1 MNSNNNSFGTNSA
14 STDDFLLLA
23 TLQDY
28 LTSSYDL
35 GNQNN
40 LSQTSSLGSFLTD
53 TQELSI
59 VSSSTSASEGKRRKQ
74 FTNEPDLGNYCRPTP
89 GVKIADAKKTNWMIE
104 LGYAFRDGNYIYC
117 NVDLEKDNSKASHL
131 RTAAY
136 FTPDSSTGNMKRDM
150 MKVHDLNEAEAKQI
164 WEQNGRRISTKAYF
178 ADTRLLEMMLE
189 KL

>member
-14 STDDFLLLA
+14 STDDFLLSA

-59 VSSSTSASEGKRRKQ
+59 VSSSTTASQGKKRKQ
-74 FTNEPDLGNYCRPTP
+74 STNEPNLGNYCRPTP

-104 LGYAFRDGNYIYC
+104 LGYAFRYGDYIYC
-117 NVDLEKDNSKASHL
+117 NVDHDQDSTDIIHPC
-131 RTAAY
+131 TAAY
-136 FTPDSSTGNMKRDM
+136 FTPDSSTGNMKRHM
-150 MKVHDLNEAEAKQI
+150 MKVHDLSEAE
-164 WEQNGRRISTKAYF
+164 GMS
-178 ADTRLLEMMLE
+178 
-189 KL
+189 